1 MGKRLEGL
9 QRMLVIVNKLKG
21 SSSGIPVEELER
33 YVTLRMEERGYTG
46 VNLRTLQRDL
56 LKRMNKN
63 GTATKNYC

>member
-21 SSSGIPVEELER
+21 SNSGIPVEELER

-46 VNLRTLQRDL
+46 VNLRTLHLRERVRHIYEAAL
-56 LKRMNKN
+56 RRN
-63 GTATKNYC
+63 A